1 MKKRYRALEIILFCL
16 LFFTII
22 LPSLLIFA
30 PAEQFVIGEKI
41 SFFQI
46 EISLFCLV
54 LYFMFKKQTKIN
66 CKQTDIKFNLLI
78 HSGTSFLVL
87 GILLV
92 VQAFLQLCSFL
103 FFKDSINDFP
113 QINKS
118 INGIF
123 IAIINFITAVI
134 IEEFLYRHYL
144 PYVLNKILSRN
155 NKNKQNAEIIGVII
169 SGLLFGLA
177 HQGSGIFGVINA
189 FLAHFFLFYNYK
201 KTDSLIYNFIVHL
214 VYNLIIFAGVF
225 QMSSCLKIL
234 YN

>member
-1 MKKRYRALEIILFCL
+1 MKKRYQALEIILFCI

-22 LPSLLIFA
+22 IPSILIFA
-30 PAEQFVIGEKI
+30 TPEQYVIGEKI
-41 SFFQI
+41 NVFQI
-46 EISLFCLV
+46 EISLFCLI
-54 LYFMFKKQTKIN
+54 LYYLFKKQIKIN
-66 CKQTDIKFNLLI
+66 CENKDIKFNLLI

-92 VQAFLQLCSFL
+92 IQAFLQLCSFL
-103 FFKDSINDFP
+103 FFKDSINDLP
-113 QINKS
+113 QINNS
-118 INGIF
+118 FNGVI
-123 IAIINFITAVI
+123 IAIINFVTAVI

-155 NKNKQNAEIIGVII
+155 NKNKQNAELIGIII
-169 SGLLFGLA
+169 SGILFGLA
-177 HQGSGIFGVINA
+177 HHGNGLFGVINA

-201 KTDSLIYNFIVHL
+201 KTGSLIYNFIVHL

-225 QMSSCLKIL
+225 QMSSCLSIL

>member
-16 LFFTII
+16 LFFAII
-22 LPSLLIFA
+22 LPSLLIFV

-66 CKQTDIKFNLLI
+66 CKQTDKKIKLLI
-78 HSGTSFLVL
+78 NSGSSFLVL
-87 GILLV
+87 GELLV
-92 VQAFLQLCSFL
+92 LQALLQLCSFL

-144 PYVLNKILSRN
+144 PYVLNKILSHG
-155 NKNKQNAEIIGVII
+155 KNKQYAEIIGVII

-177 HQGSGIFGVINA
+177 HHGSGILGVINA
-189 FLAHFFLFYNYK
+189 FLAHYFLFYNYK
-201 KTDSLIYNFIVHL
+201 KTGSLIYNFIVHL

>member
-30 PAEQFVIGEKI
+30 PAEEFVIGEKI

-54 LYFMFKKQTKIN
+54 LYFMFKKQTKII
-66 CKQTDIKFNLLI
+66 CKQTDKKIKLLI
-78 HSGTSFLVL
+78 NSGSSFLVL
-87 GILLV
+87 GELLV
-92 VQAFLQLCSFL
+92 LQALLQLCAFL
-103 FFKDSINDFP
+103 FFKDWANDFP

-118 INGIF
+118 MNGIF

-144 PYVLNKILSRN
+144 PYVLNKILSSG
-155 NKNKQNAEIIGVII
+155 KNKQYAEIIGVII

-177 HQGSGIFGVINA
+177 HHGNGLFGVINA

-201 KTDSLIYNFIVHL
+201 KTGSIIYNFIVHL
-214 VYNLIIFAGVF
+214 FYNLIIFAGVF